1 MTIEEVLQ
9 HDLKFRYMLLGRLQA
24 DCEYYLGFGNKS
36 SRRLWAG
43 SEKTQIE
50 YMTKIHDSFRE
61 NEKQYTSELP
71 SKARM
76 CVQILSKN
84 HLSCEITTA
93 QPAKLSK
100 PSSKAR
106 SVLISKS
113 FVGSSS
119 KSTFPSSFKVIA
131 RCKRLRSPP
140 ESMETFLFCSPP
152 PKLNRDKYA
161 LEFTCFPPIMI
172 NS

>member
-61 NEKQYTSELP
+61 NEKPEWLTMEQIKEYSNAMGVTQKKKKKNTVMTFNGGVAVLQYY
-71 SKARM
+71 K
-76 CVQILSKN
+76 
-84 HLSCEITTA
+84 
-93 QPAKLSK
+93 
-100 PSSKAR
+100 
-106 SVLISKS
+106 
-113 FVGSSS
+113 
-119 KSTFPSSFKVIA
+119 
-131 RCKRLRSPP
+131 
-140 ESMETFLFCSPP
+140 
-152 PKLNRDKYA
+152 
-161 LEFTCFPPIMI
+161 
-172 NS
+172 

>member
-61 NEKQYTSELP
+61 NEKPEWLTMEQIKEYSNAMGVTQEKKKKNTVMTFNGGVAVLQYY
-71 SKARM
+71 K
-76 CVQILSKN
+76 
-84 HLSCEITTA
+84 
-93 QPAKLSK
+93 
-100 PSSKAR
+100 
-106 SVLISKS
+106 
-113 FVGSSS
+113 
-119 KSTFPSSFKVIA
+119 
-131 RCKRLRSPP
+131 
-140 ESMETFLFCSPP
+140 
-152 PKLNRDKYA
+152 
-161 LEFTCFPPIMI
+161 
-172 NS
+172 